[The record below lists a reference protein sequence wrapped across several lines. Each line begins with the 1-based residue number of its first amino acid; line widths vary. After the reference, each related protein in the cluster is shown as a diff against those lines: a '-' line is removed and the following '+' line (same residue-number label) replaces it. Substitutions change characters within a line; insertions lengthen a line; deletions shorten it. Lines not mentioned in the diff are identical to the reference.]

1 MSSDFSIN
9 IVAFFRLIDL
19 ISTFI
24 NFNFFH
30 FAFRI
35 FSIHS
40 SLRSFFSFLH
50 SKSTCLIV
58 CLSRWHEHMRLSIAF
73 LLYKNVCKSILIVRS
88 CIAIALCFFV
98 SLSWSCSIDLL
109 DFVIIEY
116 NVLSFLQF
124 LHSSTHCCCTL
135 LFIVILIALFNIHIS
150 CVCEAIWLV
159 FISFC
164 LSRCSFSLQF
174 VICLTA
180 IFVFSLLSMS
190 TWVDIQCSFISMFL
204 RRSSSISR
212 TIHFIRYWSKL
223 IFEL

>member
-58 CLSRWHEHMRLSIAF
+58 CLSRWHEHMKFSIVF
-73 LLYKNVCKSILIVRS
+73 LLYKNVCKSILIVRN
-88 CIAIALCFFV
+88 CIAIALCLFIN
-98 SLSWSCSIDLL
+98 LSCNCNIDLL

-124 LHSSTHCCCTL
+124 LHFSIHCCCIL
-135 LFIVILIALFNIHIS
+135 LFIVILIALFNIRIN

-164 LSRCSFSLQF
+164 LSRCSFSFQL
-174 VICLTA
+174 VICLTT

-190 TWVDIQCSFISMFL
+190 MWVDIQCSFISMFW
-204 RRSSSISR
+204 RRNSSISR
-212 TIHFIRYWSKL
+212 IIHFIKYWSKL